1 MCFHAEPAVREK
13 EESPMNTT
21 TIAEC
26 MTLSF
31 ADTPF
36 PQVVQRLVGAGVKS
50 YTADLAKLRN
60 TYYGADGEAFDE
72 ALPLKDGPAI
82 ASKFDAAA
90 VAATVKAIQRREIG
104 YAEFLRRIMM
114 SGCSHYEVFIAGRKA
129 MYFGRDGDFYTEPF
143 PTK

>member
-1 MCFHAEPAVREK
+1 
-13 EESPMNTT
+13 MNTA

-36 PQVVQRLVGAGVKS
+36 PQVVQKLVGAGVKS
-50 YTADLAKLRN
+50 YTADLVKLRN

-82 ASKFDAAA
+82 APAFDAVA
-90 VAATVKAIQRREIG
+90 VAASVKAIQRGEIG

-114 SGCSHYEVFIAGRKA
+114 SGCSHYEVFIAGRRRCISGV
-129 MYFGRDGDFYTEPF
+129 MGIFIPSRFRPSSPD
-143 PTK
+143 

>member
-1 MCFHAEPAVREK
+1 
-13 EESPMNTT
+13 MNTE

-36 PQVVQRLVGAGVKS
+36 SKIIPRLASAGVAS
-50 YTADLAKLRN
+50 YSADLVKLRN
-60 TYYGADGEAFDE
+60 TYYDAGGEAFDE
-72 ALPLKDGPAI
+72 ALPLKAGPAI
-82 ASKFDAAA
+82 APAFDPHA
-90 VAATVKAIQRREIG
+90 VAATVKAIQRGEIG
-104 YAEFLRRIMM
+104 YAEFLRRIMS

-143 PTK
+143 PAPAK

>member
-1 MCFHAEPAVREK
+1 
-13 EESPMNTT
+13 MNTA

-36 PQVVQRLVGAGVKS
+36 PQVVQKLVGAGVKS
-50 YTADLAKLRN
+50 YTADLVKLRN
-60 TYYGADGEAFDE
+60 TYYDGNGEAYDE

-82 ASKFDAAA
+82 APAFDASA
-90 VAATVKAIQRREIG
+90 VAATVKSIQRGEIG

-143 PTK
+143 PQAK

>member
-1 MCFHAEPAVREK
+1 
-13 EESPMNTT
+13 MNTE

-36 PQVVQRLVGAGVKS
+36 SKVIPRLASAGVAS
-50 YTADLAKLRN
+50 YTADLVKLRK
-60 TYYGADGEAFDE
+60 TYYGAAGEAFDK

-82 ASKFDAAA
+82 APAFDPHA
-90 VAATVKAIQRREIG
+90 VAATVKAIQRGEIG
-104 YAEFLRRIMM
+104 YVKFLRRIMS

-143 PTK
+143 PSPVK